1 MLCHRD
7 ARLQSGTS
15 QWGGSEQLLISA
27 ASIHWGRC
35 SAVEIPDYS
44 LRRLRGPGHHMY
56 SYQRIG
62 YVEIDVAPLRCS
74 IPIRC
79 LSMGRQRT
87 CAHISHWIKS
97 SQHQSGEIQRSK
109 TSYLNGDGSEHVLI
123 SAGFSTLKSRLN
135 HREVRDPNRTSQWED
150 GKRVLMSASSSN
162 FPQHKSSEI

>member
-1 MLCHRD
+1 V
-7 ARLQSGTS
+7 
-15 QWGGSEQLLISA
+15 LIPA
-27 ASIHWGRC
+27 ALVYWDRYFAIET
-35 SAVEIPDYS
+35 VDYS
-44 LRRLRGPGHHMY
+44 RRRLRGSGHQMY

-62 YVEIDVAPLRCS
+62 NIEIDVAPLRHS
-74 IPIRC
+74 IEIRH

-87 CAHISHWIKS
+87 CAHISHCVKS

-123 SAGFSTLKSRLN
+123 SAGFSTLKPRLN